1 MVSSQAKG
9 ALHLGMVGVLPG
21 TAIWGAAHPISIRQ
35 VAPQGGSP
43 LGQWPARCD
52 ELLWTLTCSAQPCC
66 LGGGWDVLD
75 SLPQGHQPVSPK
87 STVLPLHQLHVPR
100 PLLVVLPEETATCII
115 FWYFLLAFSG
125 DPARAI
131 FGGLWISKWSDRTK
145 QPSISSGPGHTEH
158 PRPEAGARASAGRGM
173 QTPAPSPPVCFQTR
187 PAAPLLP
194 CQMEKAHQGCGE
206 LPGLG

>member
-9 ALHLGMVGVLPG
+9 ALHLGTVRVIPG

-35 VAPQGGSP
+35 VAPRGGSP

-52 ELLWTLTCSAQPCC
+52 ELLWTLTCSQPCC

-75 SLPQGHQPVSPK
+75 TLPQGHQPVSPK
-87 STVLPLHQLHVPR
+87 STVLPLRQLRVPR

-131 FGGLWISKWSDRTK
+131 FGGLLISKWSDRTK
-145 QPSISSGPGHTEH
+145 HPSISSGPGHAEH
-158 PRPEAGARASAGRGM
+158 PRPEAGARA
-173 QTPAPSPPVCFQTR
+173 PAPSPAVRFQTR
-187 PAAPLLP
+187 PAAPPLP
-194 CQMEKAHQGCGE
+194 CQMEKGHQGCRE
-206 LPGLG
+206 LPSLG